1 MFKNF
6 KSNDVDSF
14 LGSLDYWRTINLYIT
29 LLQARSN
36 ISFEDAKSEAIV
48 NFGNPDKLKYMLEEA
63 INSPNPKHHASTSQ
77 SLL

>member
-14 LGSLDYWRTINLYIT
+14 LDSLDYWRTINLYIT
-29 LLQARSN
+29 LHQARSN

-63 INSPNPKHHASTSQ
+63 INSPNPKRKSN
-77 SLL
+77 

>member
-14 LGSLDYWRTINLYIT
+14 LDSLDYWRTINLYIT
-29 LLQARSN
+29 LRQARSN
-36 ISFEDAKSEAIV
+36 ISFEDAKSETIV

-63 INSPNPKHHASTSQ
+63 INSPNPKRKSN
-77 SLL
+77 